1 MWRRRNGSSELSFWT
16 ISFLFFSISSL
27 FLSSQCGTYFAP
39 PTLRAVM
46 TQCADYVWSAATLID
61 RRERAG
67 RP

>member
-1 MWRRRNGSSELSFWT
+1 
-16 ISFLFFSISSL
+16 
-27 FLSSQCGTYFAP
+27 
-39 PTLRAVM
+39 M